1 MLKCNTQF
9 HVIYVSKFYC
19 LWVVRQIAKA
29 LLISFGWIFKGGIVR
44 RNMTDV
50 GCMIARAKQFLLG
63 ILRHEEQIAIIATEL
78 VDDWCNS
85 KRYQKYI
92 DSFLDTTLI

>member
-44 RNMTDV
+44 RNMTGV
-50 GCMIARAKQFLLG
+50 GCIEAREKQFLPG
-63 ILRHEEQIAIIATEL
+63 ILQREDKIAIIAT
-78 VDDWCNS
+78 D
-85 KRYQKYI
+85 
-92 DSFLDTTLI
+92 LI

>member
-44 RNMTDV
+44 RNMTGV
-50 GCMIARAKQFLLG
+50 GCMIARAKQFLPG
-63 ILRHEEQIAIIATEL
+63 ILQREDKIAIIAT
-78 VDDWCNS
+78 D
-85 KRYQKYI
+85 
-92 DSFLDTTLI
+92 LI